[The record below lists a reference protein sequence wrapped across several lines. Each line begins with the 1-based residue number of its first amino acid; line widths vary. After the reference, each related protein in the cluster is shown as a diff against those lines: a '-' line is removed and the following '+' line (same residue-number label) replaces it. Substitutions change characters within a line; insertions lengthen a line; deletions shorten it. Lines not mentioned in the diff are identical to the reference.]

1 MSDPIVTT
9 TPYELLVR
17 WDEWGALKGAHFQRR
32 QKVSLDGAV
41 IADRLLDPQP
51 IAAQD
56 LPGHALLSEVLVDA
70 LAALSR
76 VQARVDELEAAAA
89 GEGI

>member
-1 MSDPIVTT
+1 MADPIVTN

-17 WDEWGALKGAHFQRR
+17 WDEQGALKGAHFQRR
-32 QKVSLDGAV
+32 QRVSLDGAV
-41 IADRLLDPQP
+41 IADRLLDPAP
-51 IAAQD
+51 ITAQD
-56 LPGHALLSEVLVDA
+56 LPGHAVLGEVLADV